1 MKRLFL
7 FLFTGLLLLTPLAAQ
22 KKLVKVAYYPEK
34 GFQDYDPATGL
45 YSGYGYEYLLAV
57 KQYADWDFEFLR
69 MDGVDEALRLLAEGS
84 ADLIAGVTCSAPHDA
99 FLAFSERSMMSASR
113 QLVANPARSRFSYGD
128 YKSFAGMRIGIAIAS
143 SGDDWLQTLR
153 NFRAYASDHGFH
165 PEIVSFRSE
174 EDCEAALRAG
184 NVDAILK
191 DSYERNDFYVIADYE
206 FEDLHFA
213 VRRDDTG
220 LLEELD
226 KAMAEID
233 KVIPTFR
240 ASLLRH
246 YYSKDVQV
254 TFAPSFDET
263 VFLSSWKSFKVGC
276 TRSWFPLGYFEGDRF
291 CGPLADVYFEISQRT
306 GLRFQYVPF
315 DSYADMLTAFAYG
328 DVDILCEMPFDFR
341 YAERYKAS
349 ISREMAS
356 MSILKVT
363 RNFSSE
369 LDGTRLPV
377 CAGLPHTYTGELV
390 RMTYGGSYSYKTC
403 PAVKD
408 CVEAVMSGDADVAY
422 LTAYQLA
429 AYQSNPKY
437 ISLSFTVMPE
447 LQYSICIGVR
457 NTCDP
462 RLISVLSKGLDLIG
476 LDQINELFRASV
488 QNEDFSILSFFY
500 RYPVLFAIVIIMLA
514 FVFFGIPMT
523 IMYLL
528 ILNRKNRDLYRA
540 NNAKSEFLSKMSHD
554 IRTPLNGILG
564 MTYLAKAERDH
575 AKLGEYLD
583 KISLSGR
590 FLLSLVNNILD
601 MSKIGKKDFEL
612 HPEPYP
618 VEEFRSYIGAIIGP
632 LCAKKG
638 LALIID
644 NLELDD
650 AFLVDRLRFNQV
662 FVNLLSNSVKYTES
676 GGHIHLCYANVAVFN
691 HIFIGDIIVE
701 DNGIGMSEEFQKKM
715 FEPFTQEKDTMA
727 NMGSGLGLAIVKQL
741 VESMGGSI
749 RVESK
754 SGKGSRF
761 IVSMALELVPY
772 EKQPAEPEQSE
783 ADILKGLHVM
793 MCEDNEINAEIAVEL
808 LKRREITV
816 DVAENGAAGVE
827 LFSKS
832 EVGYYDAI
840 LMDIRMP
847 VMDGF
852 EAAAQIQKLNR
863 DDAKVVPIIA
873 LTADAYLQDEE
884 KSSSC
889 GMVAHIAKPVN
900 ADILYATLARCITK
914 QKQLSA
920 P

>member
-7 FLFTGLLLLTPLAAQ
+7 FLFTSLVFLTPLFAQ
-22 KKLVKVAYYPEK
+22 KKLVKVAYYPQK
-34 GFQDYDPATGL
+34 GFQDYDPVTGR

-57 KQYADWDFEFLR
+57 KQYADWDFAFLR
-69 MDGVDEALRLLAEGS
+69 MDGEADALRLLEEGS
-84 ADLIAGVTCSAPHDA
+84 ADLIAGVTRSVPHDA
-99 FLAFSERSMMSASR
+99 FLDFSERSMMSASK
-113 QLVANPARSRFSYGD
+113 QLVANPAKSHFSYGD
-128 YKSFAGMRIGIAIAS
+128 FKSFFGMRIGIAAA
-143 SGDDWLQTLR
+143 GDDWLSMLKEVR
-153 NFRAYASDHGFH
+153 SYGSEHGFY
-165 PEIVSFRSE
+165 PEIVSFKSE
-174 EDCEAALRAG
+174 EECEAALLAG
-184 NVDAILK
+184 AVDAILK

-213 VRRDDTG
+213 VRKGDAG
-220 LLEELD
+220 LLEDLD

-233 KVIPTFR
+233 KVIPTFQ
-240 ASLLRH
+240 ASLQRR
-246 YYSKDVQV
+246 YFSKDVQV
-254 TFAPSFDET
+254 DFAPSFDET
-263 VFLSSWKSFKVGC
+263 VFLSSWKPYKVGC

-306 GLRFQYVPF
+306 GLHFQYVPY
-315 DSYADMLTAFAYG
+315 DTYSDMLTAFAYG

-341 YAERYKAS
+341 YAERYKANV
-349 ISREMAS
+349 SREMAS
-356 MSILKVT
+356 MSILKVS
-363 RNFSSE
+363 RSAPSE
-369 LDGTRLPV
+369 VDGTRLPV

-390 RMTYGGSYSYKTC
+390 LMTYGGSYAYKTYQS
-403 PAVKD
+403 VKE
-408 CVEAVMSGDADVAY
+408 CVEAVMSGDADLAF
-422 LTAYQLA
+422 LTSYQLA

-437 ISLSFTVMPE
+437 MSLAFTVIPE

-457 NTCDP
+457 NSCDI
-462 RLISVLSKGLDLIG
+462 RLLSIISKGLDLIG
-476 LDQINELFRASV
+476 LDQVNEMFRASV
-488 QNEDFSILSFFY
+488 QKEDFSILSFFY
-500 RYPVLFAIVIIMLA
+500 RYPILFAVTIIMLA

-523 IMYLL
+523 IMYMMV
-528 ILNRKNRDLYRA
+528 LNRKNRDLYRA

-564 MTYLAKAERDH
+564 MTYLAKAERDQ
-575 AKLGEYLD
+575 AKLNEYLD

-638 LALIID
+638 LALVID
-644 NLELDD
+644 NLAIED

-676 GGHIHLCYANVAVFN
+676 GGHVHLCYANVSVYN

-701 DNGIGMSEEFQKKM
+701 DNGIGMREEFQKKM
-715 FEPFTQEKDTMA
+715 FEPFTQEKDTLA

-772 EKQPAEPEQSE
+772 EKPPAEPEQSE
-783 ADILKGLHVM
+783 IDVLKGLRIM

-808 LKRREITV
+808 LKRREISV
-816 DVAENGAAGVE
+816 DVAENGAVGVE
-827 LFSKS
+827 MFSKS

-900 ADILYATLARCITK
+900 ADILYATIARCITK

>member
-7 FLFTGLLLLTPLAAQ
+7 FLFTSVLFLAPLAAQ
-22 KKLVKVAYYPEK
+22 KRLVKVAYYPGK

-57 KQYADWDFEFLR
+57 KQYADWDFVFLR
-69 MDGVDEALRLLAEGS
+69 MDSEDEALRLIEEGS
-84 ADLIAGVTCSAPHDA
+84 ADLIAGVTRSAPYDA
-99 FLAFSERSMMSASR
+99 FLDFSERSMINASR
-113 QLVANPARSRFSYGD
+113 QLVANPAKSHFSYGD
-128 YKSFAGMRIGIAIAS
+128 YKSFFGIRIGIVAS
-143 SGDDWLQTLR
+143 GEDWLSVLR
-153 NFRAYASDHGFH
+153 EVRSYGSEHGFY
-165 PEIVSFRSE
+165 PEIVSFKSE
-174 EDCEAALRAG
+174 EECEAALISG
-184 NVDAILK
+184 KVDAILK
-191 DSYERNDFYVIADYE
+191 DSYERNDFYVIADYQ
-206 FEDLHFA
+206 FEDLYFA
-213 VRRDDTG
+213 VRKGNAD

-226 KAMAEID
+226 KAMDEID
-233 KVIPTFR
+233 KIIPTFQV
-240 ASLLRH
+240 SLRRR

-254 TFAPSFDET
+254 AFAPSFDET
-263 VFLSSWKSFKVGC
+263 VFLSSLKTFKVGC

-306 GLRFQYVPF
+306 GLHFQYVPY
-315 DSYADMLTAFAYG
+315 DTYADMLTAFACG

-341 YAERYKAS
+341 YAERYNAN

-356 MSILKVT
+356 MSIIKVS
-363 RNFSSE
+363 RIAPSE

-390 RMTYGGSYSYKTC
+390 RMTYGGNYTYKTYQS
-403 PAVKD
+403 VKA
-408 CVEAVMSGDADVAY
+408 CVEAVMTGDADFAF
-422 LTAYQLA
+422 LTTYQLA
-429 AYQSNPKY
+429 SYHSNPKY
-437 ISLSFTVMPE
+437 VSLAFTVMPE
-447 LQYSICIGVR
+447 LQYSICIGVKDS
-457 NTCDP
+457 CDI
-462 RLISVLSKGLDLIG
+462 RLLSIISKGIDLIG
-476 LDQINELFRASV
+476 LDQINDMFRMSV
-488 QNEDFSILSFFY
+488 QKEDISILSFFY
-500 RYPVLFAIVIIMLA
+500 RYPVLFAIVIFMLA
-514 FVFFGIPMT
+514 FVFFGVPMT
-523 IMYLL
+523 IMYLMV
-528 ILNRKNRDLYRA
+528 LNRKNRDLYQA
-540 NNAKSEFLSKMSHD
+540 NNAKTEFLSKMSHD

-564 MTYLAKAERDH
+564 MTYLAKAEREQ
-575 AKLGEYLD
+575 AKLSEYLD

-644 NLELDD
+644 NLELED

-761 IVSMALELVPY
+761 IVSMALELVPF
-772 EKQPAEPEQSE
+772 EKLPAEPEQNE
-783 ADILKGLHVM
+783 QDVLKGLRIM

-900 ADILYATLARCITK
+900 ADVLYTTLARCITK